1 MKTAAAVNPYT
12 GGLLVTGSAGNS
24 HATVSKEIAEFFLE
38 MGIEYVKLASS
49 PRFQRMLSEQGE
61 QWEISTSDELEV
73 GVLEEQFKDVQENA
87 DQITRTK
94 RATNQPDG
102 WMDRWKWSMPGQFL
116 AKK

>member
-12 GGLLVTGSAGNS
+12 GGLLVTGGAGNS
-24 HATVSKEIAEFFLE
+24 HATVSKEVAGFFLE
-38 MGIEYVKLASS
+38 VGIEYVELSNS

-73 GVLEEQFKDVQENA
+73 GILGEQIKDVQENA
-87 DQITRTK
+87 DQFTRTI
-94 RATNQPDG
+94 RATNQPNG
-102 WMDRWKWSMPGQFL
+102 WMDRWKWSMLGQFL